1 MAKGAVEDNMYVVE
15 KILDKRIN
23 RSGNLSILFRQTLI
37 SSQMG
42 WMEYQSVN
50 LGTRDKLI
58 DSQLNGQRVQ

>member
-1 MAKGAVEDNMYVVE
+1 MAKGAVEENMYVVE

-23 RSGNLSILFRQTLI
+23 RSGNLSILFRKTLI

-50 LGTRDKLI
+50 MGTRGKPI
-58 DSQLNGQRVQ
+58 HSQ